1 MPRKIRLDVAP
12 QFGGDSPDFSQSA
25 ERMSQDLNI
34 PQGNFLGHPKGLYLL
49 FATEMWER
57 FSFYGMRA
65 LLVLYAAAA
74 THAANPGLGW
84 AEPQAVRLYGWY
96 LGLVYGTAVFGGWI
110 ADNWLGQRK
119 AVIFGGLIMAAG
131 QFMLAAPL
139 DTLGMTGAFTLSAL
153 GIEFPATPTS
163 FYLGL
168 VLMCV
173 GNGFFKPNISTMVG
187 DLYPQGDGRRD
198 GAFVIFYMG
207 INLGA
212 FLAPLVCSTLG
223 EDPAYGWRVGF
234 FAAGIG
240 MLLSVIIQLAFA
252 QRYIG
257 DVGREPAARRSLRMQ
272 GGTKQA
278 LTPIERDRM
287 RVIFVIFTFVVIF
300 WATFEQAGGLMNLF
314 ADKYVQ
320 RQIGS
325 FLVPTG
331 WFQSVNSLFILLLGI
346 PFSMLWGRLAA
357 SGKNPPSPVKMFLGL
372 AQVALGFVC
381 LVIAV
386 FEMQG
391 SADMKSSMIWLVLA
405 YFFHT
410 TGELC
415 ISPVGLSMITKLAP
429 LRLASLMMGVWF
441 LVNFFGNTLSGYIG
455 AFTGNMGEYPWMM
468 QLASDA
474 GVRPEHAGMLGVFG
488 GLAILLF
495 VFSLALWAV
504 SGRVVAWMH
513 GAEEVRK

>member
-1 MPRKIRLDVAP
+1 
-12 QFGGDSPDFSQSA
+12 
-25 ERMSQDLNI
+25 MSKDLNI
-34 PQGNFLGHPKGLYLL
+34 PPGTFLGHPKGLYLL

-84 AEPQAVRLYGWY
+84 SEPQALKLYGWY
-96 LGLVYGTAVFGGWI
+96 LGLVYGTAIIGGWV

-119 AVIFGGLIMAAG
+119 SVILGGLVMAAG
-131 QFMLAAPL
+131 QFLLASPPE
-139 DTLGMTGAFTLSAL
+139 TLGTSGAFSLSAL
-153 GIEFPATPTS
+153 GIDFPPTPTS

-168 VLMCV
+168 LCMCI

-187 DLYPQGDGRRD
+187 DLYPQGDARRD

-234 FAAGIG
+234 FAGGIG
-240 MLLSVIIQLAFA
+240 MLLSVAIQLAFA

-257 DVGREPAARRSLRMQ
+257 DVGRVPSARRSLALS
-272 GGTKQA
+272 GGEKHP
-278 LTPIERDRM
+278 LTNVEKDRL
-287 RVIFVIFTFVVIF
+287 RVVFVIFVFVVIF

-314 ADKYVQ
+314 AEKYV
-320 RQIGS
+320 RRDLNG

-331 WFQSVNSLFILLLGI
+331 WFQSVNSLFIILLGV
-346 PFSMLWGRLAA
+346 PFSMMWSKLAA
-357 SGKNPPSPVKMFLGL
+357 HGRNPPSPVKMFLGL

-391 SADMKSSMIWLVLA
+391 SADAKSSMIWLVLA

-415 ISPVGLSMITKLAP
+415 ISPVGLSMVTKLAP

-441 LVNFFGNTLSGYIG
+441 LVNLVGNTLAGYIG
-455 AFTGNMGEYPWMM
+455 AFTEHMGEYAWMV
-468 QLASDA
+468 QLASDFD
-474 GVRPEHAGMLGVFG
+474 VRPEHAGLLGVFG
-488 GLAILLF
+488 GLAVVLF
-495 VFSLALWAV
+495 LFSIALWAI
-504 SGRVVAWMH
+504 SGRVVSWMH
-513 GAEEVRK
+513 GAEKTGK

>member
-1 MPRKIRLDVAP
+1 MT
-12 QFGGDSPDFSQSA
+12 
-25 ERMSQDLNI
+25 QDLNI

-84 AEPQAVRLYGWY
+84 ADAQALKLYGWY
-96 LGLVYGTAVFGGWI
+96 LGLVYGTAIFGGWI
-110 ADNWLGQRK
+110 ADNFLGQRK
-119 AVIFGGLIMAAG
+119 AVILGGVIMALG
-131 QFMLAAPL
+131 QFSLAAPL
-139 DTLGMTGAFTLSAL
+139 DTLGTAGAFSLSAL
-153 GIEFPATPTS
+153 GIDFPATPTT

-187 DLYPQGDGRRD
+187 DLYPQGDSRRD

-207 INLGA
+207 INVGA

-223 EDPAYGWRVGF
+223 EDPAYGWRAGF
-234 FAAGIG
+234 FAAGVG
-240 MLLSVIIQLAFA
+240 MCLSVLIQLAFA

-257 DVGREPAARRSLRMQ
+257 NVGRQPAAHRSLQ
-272 GGTKQA
+272 LAGGVKKP
-278 LTPIERDRM
+278 LTPIERDRL

-314 ADKYVQ
+314 AEKYARREV
-320 RQIGS
+320 GS

-331 WFQSVNSLFILLLGI
+331 WFQSLNPLFIVLLGI
-346 PFSMLWGRLAA
+346 PFSILWSRLGAR
-357 SGKNPPSPVKMFLGL
+357 GKNPPSPVKMYLGL

-391 SADMKSSMIWLVLA
+391 SGDAKSSMIWLVLA

-415 ISPVGLSMITKLAP
+415 ISPVGLSMVTKLAP
-429 LRLASLMMGVWF
+429 LRLGSLMMGVWF
-441 LVNFFGNTLSGYIG
+441 LVNLFGNTLAGYIG
-455 AFTGNMGEYPWMM
+455 AFTENMGEYAWMV
-468 QLASDA
+468 QLASDV
-474 GVRPEHAGMLGVFG
+474 GVRPEQAGLLGVFG
-488 GLAILLF
+488 GLAVVLLA
-495 VFSLALWAV
+495 FSLVLWAI
-504 SGRVVAWMH
+504 SGRVVSWMH
-513 GAEEVRK
+513 GAETVRK

>member
-1 MPRKIRLDVAP
+1 MT
-12 QFGGDSPDFSQSA
+12 
-25 ERMSQDLNI
+25 QDLNI
-34 PQGNFLGHPKGLYLL
+34 PQGTFLGHPKGLYLL

-74 THAANPGLGW
+74 THAVNPGLGW
-84 AEPQAVRLYGWY
+84 PEPQALRLYGWY
-96 LGLVYGTAVFGGWI
+96 LGIVYGTAIFGGWI

-119 AVIFGGLIMAAG
+119 SVILGGLIMAAG
-131 QFMLAAPL
+131 QFLLAAPL
-139 DTLGMTGAFTLSAL
+139 DTLGTSGAFSLPAL
-153 GIEFPATPTS
+153 GIAFPETPTS

-168 VLMCV
+168 VGMCV
-173 GNGFFKPNISTMVG
+173 GNGFFKPNISSMVG
-187 DLYPQGDGRRD
+187 DLYPQGDARRD

-207 INLGA
+207 INTGA

-234 FAAGIG
+234 LAAGIG

-257 DVGREPAARRSLRMQ
+257 DVGRKPGAVRSLALA
-272 GGTKQA
+272 GGTKHP
-278 LTPIERDRM
+278 LTKAERDRI
-287 RVIFVIFTFVVIF
+287 RVIFVIFVFVVIF

-314 ADKYVQ
+314 AEKHARREV
-320 RQIGS
+320 GG
-325 FLVPTG
+325 FLTPTG
-331 WFQSVNSLFILLLGI
+331 WFQSLNPLFIILLGI
-346 PFSMLWGRLAA
+346 PFSMLWTRLGERGR
-357 SGKNPPSPVKMFLGL
+357 NPSTPIKMSLGL

-386 FEMQG
+386 FEMQESG
-391 SADMKSSMIWLVLA
+391 DAKSGMIWLVLA

-429 LRLASLMMGVWF
+429 MRLGSLMMGVWF
-441 LVNFFGNTLSGYIG
+441 LVNFFGNTLAGYIG
-455 AFTGNMGEYPWMM
+455 GFTENMGEYGWVVG
-468 QLASDA
+468 LAADF
-474 GVRPEHAGMLGVFG
+474 GVRGEHAGLFGVFG
-488 GLAILLF
+488 GLVVVLVFFSF
-495 VFSLALWAV
+495 VLWAV
-504 SGRVVAWMH
+504 SGRLVDWMH
-513 GAEEVRK
+513 GAEQIRK